1 MRHAFMAAF
10 PHEVGAFPFVTFAE
24 NVVGSF
30 LLGVVLISLL
40 RAPSLDARWRPFLA
54 TGVLGSF
61 TTFSNVSVQ
70 FVELAAHGAA
80 LTAVLYLSLSIAI
93 GLSAAAIGIALG
105 AGLMRRFRTA
115 A

>member
-1 MRHAFMAAF
+1 MMGF
-10 PHEVGAFPFVTFAE
+10 PSRMGAFPFVTFAE

-40 RAPSLDARWRPFLA
+40 RAPSLGTRWRPFLA

-70 FVELAAHGAA
+70 FVQMAAQGAT
-80 LTAVLYLSLSIAI
+80 LTAVLYLSLSIAL
-93 GLSAAAIGIALG
+93 GLSAAAVGIGLG
-105 AGLMRRFRTA
+105 AGLMKRFRNPG
-115 A
+115 